1 MLQYSNQDKTLY
13 SFQGDGGMHFY
24 AKQALVDLKGVLEES
39 GHWDV
44 FVLKIVE
51 ILDYYKERES
61 AVQLLESYRDKN
73 MDNPNAHRYLLI
85 HLLI

>member
-1 MLQYSNQDKTLY
+1 
-13 SFQGDGGMHFY
+13 MHFH
-24 AKQALVDLKGVLEES
+24 AKLALVNLKGVLEES

-51 ILDYYKERES
+51 MLDYYKERES

-85 HLLI
+85 YLLLIS